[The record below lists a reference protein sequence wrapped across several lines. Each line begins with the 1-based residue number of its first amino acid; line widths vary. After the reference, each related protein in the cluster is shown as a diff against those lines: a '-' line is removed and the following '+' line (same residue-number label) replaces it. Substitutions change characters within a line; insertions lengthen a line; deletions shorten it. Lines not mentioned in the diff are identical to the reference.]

1 MEIKIS
7 KKTNISEKNNIT
19 LAKFKSTIVE
29 CHNTYMSSE
38 IWFKKY
44 SWT

>member
-29 CHNTYMSSE
+29 CHYTYMSSE

-44 SWT
+44 SWI